1 MMNQYKKQLK
11 IFIVLRYALLAISII
26 FNMLI
31 DQPSELRL
39 IVDKY
44 QYDYFTLIDE
54 EAINIIYWIYTTI
67 QLLILPIMFWKSK
80 ISAIYI
86 CLSLH
91 LCDFIIL
98 YGGSFGVVSNVIDN
112 LSILTAFIDGIICC
126 FIYVNNSSNIMASA
140 D

>member
-1 MMNQYKKQLK
+1 MNQYQKQLK
-11 IFIVLRYALLAISII
+11 IFIVIRYALLAISII
-26 FNMLI
+26 FNILI

-44 QYDYFTLIDE
+44 QYEFLTLIDGE
-54 EAINIIYWIYTTI
+54 SINIIYWIYTSI
-67 QLLILPIMFWKSK
+67 QLLILPIIFWKNK

-112 LSILTAFIDGIICC
+112 LLLLTSFVDGIICC
-126 FIYVNNSSNIMASA
+126 FVYVNNSSSTIGNK

>member
-1 MMNQYKKQLK
+1 MMNQYQKHLK
-11 IFIVLRYALLAISII
+11 IFIAIRYALLAISII

-39 IVDKY
+39 VVNKY
-44 QYDYFTLIDE
+44 QYEFLTLIDGE
-54 EAINIIYWIYTTI
+54 SINMIYWIYTSI
-67 QLLILPIMFWKSK
+67 QLFVLPIMFWRNK
-80 ISAIYI
+80 ISAIYV

-112 LSILTAFIDGIICC
+112 LLLLTTFVDGLICC
-126 FIYVNNSSNIMASA
+126 FIYVNNSSSNMENTK
-140 D
+140 

>member
-1 MMNQYKKQLK
+1 MMNQYQKQLK
-11 IFIVLRYALLAISII
+11 IFIVTRYALLALSII

-44 QYDYFTLIDE
+44 QYEFLTLIDGE
-54 EAINIIYWIYTTI
+54 SINIIYWIYTTI

-80 ISAIYI
+80 VSAIYI

-98 YGGSFGVVSNVIDN
+98 YGGSFGVVSNVNDN
-112 LSILTAFIDGIICC
+112 LLLLTAFIDGIICC
-126 FIYVNNSSNIMASA
+126 FIYVNNSSNITANA

>member
-1 MMNQYKKQLK
+1 MNQYQKQLK
-11 IFIVLRYALLAISII
+11 IFIVIRYTLLAISII
-26 FNMLI
+26 FDILI
-31 DQPSELRL
+31 DLPSELRL

-44 QYDYFTLIDE
+44 QYEFLTLIDGE
-54 EAINIIYWIYTTI
+54 SINIIYWIYTSI
-67 QLLILPIMFWKSK
+67 QLLILPIMFWKNK

-98 YGGSFGVVSNVIDN
+98 YGGSFSVVSNMNNN
-112 LSILTAFIDGIICC
+112 LLLLTSFVDGIICC
-126 FIYVNNSSNIMASA
+126 FVYVNNSLSTLRNT

>member
-1 MMNQYKKQLK
+1 MNQYQKQLK
-11 IFIVLRYALLAISII
+11 IFIVTRYALLALSII
-26 FNMLI
+26 FRMLI

-44 QYDYFTLIDE
+44 QYEFLTLIDGE
-54 EAINIIYWIYTTI
+54 SINIIYWIYTTI

-80 ISAIYI
+80 VSAIYI

-98 YGGSFGVVSNVIDN
+98 YGGSFGVVSNVNDN
-112 LSILTAFIDGIICC
+112 LLLLTAFIDGIICC
-126 FIYVNNSSNIMASA
+126 FIYVNNSSNITANA

>member
-1 MMNQYKKQLK
+1 MNQYKKQLK

>member
-1 MMNQYKKQLK
+1 MNQYQKQLK
-11 IFIVLRYALLAISII
+11 IFIVTRYALLALSII

-44 QYDYFTLIDE
+44 QYEFLTLIDGE
-54 EAINIIYWIYTTI
+54 SINIIYWIYTTI

-80 ISAIYI
+80 VSAIYI

-98 YGGSFGVVSNVIDN
+98 YGGSFGVVSNVNDN
-112 LSILTAFIDGIICC
+112 LLLLTAFIDGIICC
-126 FIYVNNSSNIMASA
+126 FIYVNNSSNITANA

>member
-1 MMNQYKKQLK
+1 MMNQYQKQLK
-11 IFIVLRYALLAISII
+11 IFIVTRYALLALSII

-44 QYDYFTLIDE
+44 QYEFLTLIDGE
-54 EAINIIYWIYTTI
+54 SINIIYWIYTTI

-86 CLSLH
+86 CLTLH

-112 LSILTAFIDGIICC
+112 LSLLTAFIDGIICC
-126 FIYVNNSSNIMASA
+126 FIYVNNSSNITANA